1 MTAKERRLY
10 ARYAYDDQVTID
22 GALARGTDISRRGM
36 AVRMMNP
43 PRPGQ
48 VVRVALAGPD
58 HHQAS
63 GDIAGTALVIRV
75 TPTGSVFQVG
85 LEFTE
90 TKSS

>member
-10 ARYAYDDQVTID
+10 SRYAYDDQVNID

-48 VVRVALAGPD
+48 VVRVALASAD
-58 HHQAS
+58 SHQAS
-63 GDIAGTALVIRV
+63 ADIAGTALVIRV
-75 TPTGSVFQVG
+75 APTGSVFLVG